1 MKNKE
6 KVCMMGFDP
15 VSKPNLGVALLQRE
29 NLTIERGTFETTHS
43 TNEITIIM
51 CYIGG

>member
-1 MKNKE
+1 MKNSE

-29 NLTIERGTFETTHS
+29 NLPIGTFESTHS
-43 TNEITIIM
+43 TNKIIIM
-51 CYIGG
+51 CYIGGLG